1 EASAQ
6 SASEIAASFQGSG
19 RYPGIDR
26 FRNFILRKG
35 TIIFAGEPG
44 VTGFFTTEK
53 TITRAGGDA
62 TRLFE
67 GLQVRPQ
74 KISPG
79 IGEYRPGVT
88 AYEVTEDS
96 LAAFG
101 IVGAN
106 PGYGKG
112 GFPQIFLPNWELRT
126 KPLVSY
132 SLGNRI
138 KPLP

>member
-1 EASAQ
+1 M
-6 SASEIAASFQGSG
+6 
-19 RYPGIDR
+19 
-26 FRNFILRKG
+26 
-35 TIIFAGEPG
+35 
-44 VTGFFTTEK
+44 
-53 TITRAGGDA
+53 
-62 TRLFE
+62 
-67 GLQVRPQ
+67 
-74 KISPG
+74 SPG